1 MEKKKISISY
11 IYMIIAAAGM
21 LLLVFGLLEYIS
33 LGGSKSKA
41 SFLLTF
47 AGFLILVHYIF
58 HLEKKVGISDKVMW
72 IKSGLLILSLFIF
85 VYTFY

>member
-33 LGGSKSKA
+33 LSGS
-41 SFLLTF
+41 
-47 AGFLILVHYIF
+47 
-58 HLEKKVGISDKVMW
+58 
-72 IKSGLLILSLFIF
+72 
-85 VYTFY
+85 